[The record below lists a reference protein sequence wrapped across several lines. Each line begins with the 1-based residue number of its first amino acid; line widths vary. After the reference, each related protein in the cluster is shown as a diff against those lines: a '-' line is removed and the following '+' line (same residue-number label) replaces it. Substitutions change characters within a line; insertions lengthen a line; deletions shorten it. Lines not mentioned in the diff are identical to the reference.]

1 MPICNLREYSDNY
14 SKRSGSLWQ
23 YYRDKAF
30 INNFRA
36 IPDFPA
42 NNNSRASFKF
52 KMRIAA
58 RIEND
63 GTKNVK
69 IRVVPL
75 KYLSNFWR
83 ALKVSLIN
91 CEINLIL
98 TWSDRCFIIDNPI
111 ANQEPTFTISDTKI
125 HVPVVTLSTQN
136 NGELL
141 QQLKSSFKRRINGIN
156 MNQK

>member
-1 MPICNLREYSDNY
+1 MPIYNLIEYSDNY

-30 INNFRA
+30 INNSGA
-36 IPDFPA
+36 IADFPA
-42 NNNSRASFKF
+42 NNNSRASLKF
-52 KMRIAA
+52 KMKIAA
-58 RIEND
+58 RIKND
-63 GTKNVK
+63 GTNNVK
-69 IRVVPL
+69 IRVPL

-83 ALKVSLIN
+83 ALEVTLTN
-91 CEINLIL
+91 CGINLIL

-111 ANQEPTFTISDTKI
+111 ANQETTFKISDTKL
-125 HVPVVTLSTQN
+125 HVPFVTLSTQN